1 LISNHQNKET
11 ISRLRKFI
19 GKRTAERENLITLS
33 SRLKIG
39 EAETVRKQF
48 VTRFHYVE
56 DKEHQ
61 GMGED
66 LMMEEMMDDEDEI
79 LAELDD

>member
-1 LISNHQNKET
+1 M
-11 ISRLRKFI
+11 
-19 GKRTAERENLITLS
+19 
-33 SRLKIG
+33 
-39 EAETVRKQF
+39 RKQF